1 MKTSPA
7 QPQPGQDSVPDSAAI
22 ADFAETASAKDTQNP
37 STPAS
42 PQTLSAKPATP
53 TPATKTRPKPKKTWQ
68 RIKSR
73 LQRKAGVFLAPDGA
87 DPDARIAQE
96 NLPAPDGLDTWPAGM
111 RFGLGLSLMFAVFLG
126 LSAISDVFMPTFLAL
141 CLTVTLRPI
150 SSAMVN
156 HRVSPGLAA
165 AVNLVLLFAIL
176 GAMVAMMIYALTALI
191 TVLPQY
197 TDDITALY
205 NRAVSQINDW
215 GLDTN
220 RFLKPPRS
228 IDPGPAFAWVSSLVS
243 GLSSAGTT
251 AFILVM
257 VSIFVVGDLVVLKH
271 RGEEL
276 ALHAPGLAKS
286 LGDFNQGVR
295 TYLLWSTV
303 LGLVVAACDYVVMLI
318 VGVPLPFTWAV
329 LAFVANYV
337 PAVGFIFSMIPP
349 LILALLTL
357 GVWEAVVVAVA
368 YAVIAFFFFNVI
380 MPKFA
385 GNAVGLNP
393 TVTFLSLIVWSAVMG
408 PLGALMAVPL
418 TLFMKAIFVD
428 ADPRTQWI
436 DVFFRPTD
444 LPAGA

>member
-1 MKTSPA
+1 
-7 QPQPGQDSVPDSAAI
+7 
-22 ADFAETASAKDTQNP
+22 
-37 STPAS
+37 
-42 PQTLSAKPATP
+42 
-53 TPATKTRPKPKKTWQ
+53 
-68 RIKSR
+68 
-73 LQRKAGVFLAPDGA
+73 
-87 DPDARIAQE
+87 
-96 NLPAPDGLDTWPAGM
+96 
-111 RFGLGLSLMFAVFLG
+111 
-126 LSAISDVFMPTFLAL
+126 
-141 CLTVTLRPI
+141 
-150 SSAMVN
+150 
-156 HRVSPGLAA
+156 
-165 AVNLVLLFAIL
+165 
-176 GAMVAMMIYALTALI
+176 
-191 TVLPQY
+191 
-197 TDDITALY
+197 
-205 NRAVSQINDW
+205 
-215 GLDTN
+215 
-220 RFLKPPRS
+220 
-228 IDPGPAFAWVSSLVS
+228 
-243 GLSSAGTT
+243 
-251 AFILVM
+251 M

-286 LGDFNQGVR
+286 LGNFNQGVR

-408 PLGALMAVPL
+408 PLGALLAVPL

-444 LPAGA
+444 LPAGD